1 MNRQK
6 AIEEFY
12 QLNRPKSYFDFL
24 VLKNH
29 FEGQGYVC
37 IDTPAKMRQ
46 HIQRLEDDAVI
57 KIPIPNPF
65 DNGVV
70 YFIQAQEEQRQQ
82 HEENKQ
88 VIPAKS
94 VEKRLKAVPGLD
106 ASLVFEPKAVYDEG
120 EKRLYAFDKSLER
133 LRSRRYARHPLPQE
147 EFGLLIANIEG
158 KLTSEQKSVAEDMIN
173 NHGEWFSLAMLRM
186 EDDLW
191 LYYHPELLGWNN
203 VLKTYKWE
211 TQKYQR
217 QYSNSSRFTIKKLPS
232 SEVKLNLKDLNTLC
246 PELIEELWTRPF
258 EELPSEIK
266 REGSIYLPP
275 EGKIWPAGR
284 GSFDYRFSIDSYSCE
299 GRASRG
305 IRRAR
310 KK

>member
-12 QLNRPKSYFDFL
+12 QLNRPKSHFDFL

-29 FEGQGYVC
+29 FEGQGYTC

-46 HIQRLEDDAVI
+46 HIQQLKDDAVI
-57 KIPIPNPF
+57 KIPIPKPF

-70 YFIQAQEEQRQQ
+70 YFIQAPEEQRQQ
-82 HEENKQ
+82 SEEDKQ
-88 VIPAKS
+88 GIPAKLL
-94 VEKRLKAVPGLD
+94 EQRLRAVPSID
-106 ASLVFEPKAVYDEG
+106 TSLAFEPKAVYEG
-120 EKRLYAFDKSLER
+120 GQKKLYASDKSLER
-133 LRSRRYARHPLPQE
+133 LRSIGYARHPLPQE
-147 EFGLLIANIEG
+147 VYCLLIANIEG
-158 KLTSEQKSVAEDMIN
+158 KLTSEQEAVADDMLN

-191 LYYHPELLGWNN
+191 LYYHPELLRWNN

-211 TQKYQR
+211 KQKYQR
-217 QYSNSSRFTIKKLPS
+217 QYSNRSRFTIKKLPS
-232 SEVKLNLKDLNTLC
+232 SEVKLSLKDLNTLC

-266 REGSIYLPP
+266 TEGSIYLPP

-284 GSFDYRFSIDSYSCE
+284 RGFDGWFNVDCYSYHY
-299 GRASRG
+299 RASRG